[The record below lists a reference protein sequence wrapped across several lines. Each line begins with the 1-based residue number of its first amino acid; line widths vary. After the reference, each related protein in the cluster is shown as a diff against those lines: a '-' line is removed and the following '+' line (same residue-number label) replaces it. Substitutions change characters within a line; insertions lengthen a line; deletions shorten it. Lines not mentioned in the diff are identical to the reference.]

1 MKLADVMD
9 KVEVGMK
16 MVVRSEYNPEYE
28 VFGGKVVE
36 KKGVYLCLEVDG
48 ILHGLSAKENYEV
61 LKLFD
66 KNGVELTERDVWEI
80 IEKYVP
86 EVESPEQ
93 VYSAAL
99 DVWGCYTAEV
109 KRKVSFALAELM
121 TDDDMELF
129 FDELSDKHRQIAN
142 LLGYE
147 DDSENIDEETEDI
160 IEELVENTEDYD
172 PDAYEEDGTEES
184 LYLENTALKKLMEIQ
199 MMLEKIKQKDEQK
212 ESVNA

>member
-66 KNGVELTERDVWEI
+66 KNGVELIERDVWEI
-80 IEKYVP
+80 IEKYIP

-121 TDDDMELF
+121 TDDDMEWF

-147 DDSENIDEETEDI
+147 DDCENIDEETESI
-160 IEELVENTEDYD
+160 IEERVENTEDYD

-184 LYLENTALKKLMEIQ
+184 LYIENTALKKLMEIQ

>member
-66 KNGVELTERDVWEI
+66 KNGVELIERDVWEI

-121 TDDDMELF
+121 TDDDMECF

-184 LYLENTALKKLMEIQ
+184 LYLENTALKKLMQIQ

>member
-66 KNGVELTERDVWEI
+66 KNGVELIERDVWQI
-80 IEKYVP
+80 IEKYIQ

-121 TDDDMELF
+121 TDDDMEWV
-129 FDELSDKHRQIAN
+129 FDELSNKHRQIAN

-147 DDSENIDEETEDI
+147 DDFENIDEETEDI
-160 IEELVENTEDYD
+160 IEELVENTEDFD

-199 MMLEKIKQKDEQK
+199 MMLEKVKQKDEQK
-212 ESVNA
+212 ERVNA

>member
-66 KNGVELTERDVWEI
+66 KNGVELIERDVWEI

-121 TDDDMELF
+121 TDDDMECF

-172 PDAYEEDGTEES
+172 PDAYEEDGTEEI

>member
-1 MKLADVMD
+1 ML
-9 KVEVGMK
+9 
-16 MVVRSEYNPEYE
+16 RSEYNPEYE

-66 KNGVELTERDVWEI
+66 KNGVELIERDVWEI

-121 TDDDMELF
+121 TDDDMECF

-172 PDAYEEDGTEES
+172 PDAYEKDGTEES

>member
-66 KNGVELTERDVWEI
+66 KNGVELIERDVWEI
-80 IEKYVP
+80 IEKYIP

-121 TDDDMELF
+121 TDDDVEWF

>member
-66 KNGVELTERDVWEI
+66 KNGVELIERDVWEI

-121 TDDDMELF
+121 TDDDMDCF

>member
-66 KNGVELTERDVWEI
+66 KNGVELIERDVWEI
-80 IEKYVP
+80 IEKYIP

-121 TDDDMELF
+121 TDDDMEWF
-129 FDELSDKHRQIAN
+129 FDELSDKHRQIVN

>member
-66 KNGVELTERDVWEI
+66 KNGVELIERDVWEI
-80 IEKYVP
+80 IEKYAP

-121 TDDDMELF
+121 TDDDMEWF

>member
-66 KNGVELTERDVWEI
+66 KNGVELIERDVWEI

-121 TDDDMELF
+121 TDDDMEWF

-160 IEELVENTEDYD
+160 IEERVENTEDYD

-212 ESVNA
+212 ERVNA

>member
-66 KNGVELTERDVWEI
+66 KNGVELIERDVWEI

-121 TDDDMELF
+121 TDDDMEWF

-147 DDSENIDEETEDI
+147 DDCENIDEETENI

-172 PDAYEEDGTEES
+172 PDSYEEDGTEES

>member
-66 KNGVELTERDVWEI
+66 KNGVELIERDVWEI

-109 KRKVSFALAELM
+109 KRKVSFALAEIM
-121 TDDDMELF
+121 TDDDMECF
-129 FDELSDKHRQIAN
+129 FDELSDKHGQIAN

>member
-66 KNGVELTERDVWEI
+66 KNGVELIERDVWEI

-109 KRKVSFALAELM
+109 KRKVGFALAELM
-121 TDDDMELF
+121 TDDDMEWF

-160 IEELVENTEDYD
+160 IEERVENTEDYD

-199 MMLEKIKQKDEQK
+199 MMLEKAKQKDEQK
-212 ESVNA
+212 ERVNA

>member
-48 ILHGLSAKENYEV
+48 ILHGLSAKENYKV

-66 KNGVELTERDVWEI
+66 KNGVELIERDVWEI

-121 TDDDMELF
+121 TDDDMECF

-160 IEELVENTEDYD
+160 IEELVENT
-172 PDAYEEDGTEES
+172 
-184 LYLENTALKKLMEIQ
+184 ALKKLMEIQ

>member
-66 KNGVELTERDVWEI
+66 KNGVELIERDVWEI
-80 IEKYVP
+80 IEKYIP

-121 TDDDMELF
+121 TDDDMECF

-199 MMLEKIKQKDEQK
+199 MMLEKVKQKDEQK
-212 ESVNA
+212 ERVNA

>member
-66 KNGVELTERDVWEI
+66 KNGVELIERDVWEI

-121 TDDDMELF
+121 TDDDMEWF
-129 FDELSDKHRQIAN
+129 FDELSNKHRQIAN

-199 MMLEKIKQKDEQK
+199 MMLEKVKQKDEQK
-212 ESVNA
+212 ERVNA

>member
-66 KNGVELTERDVWEI
+66 KNGVELIERDVWEI

-121 TDDDMELF
+121 TDDDMECF

-172 PDAYEEDGTEES
+172 PDAYEEDGTKES

>member
-9 KVEVGMK
+9 KVEIGMK

-66 KNGVELTERDVWEI
+66 KNGVELIERDVWEI

-121 TDDDMELF
+121 TDDDMECF

>member
-16 MVVRSEYNPEYE
+16 MVVRSEYNPDYE

-66 KNGVELTERDVWEI
+66 KNGVELIERDVWEI

-93 VYSAAL
+93 IYSAAL

-121 TDDDMELF
+121 TDDDMEWF

-147 DDSENIDEETEDI
+147 DDSENIDEETESI

-199 MMLEKIKQKDEQK
+199 MILEKAKQKDEQK

>member
-48 ILHGLSAKENYEV
+48 ILHGLSAKENYKV

-66 KNGVELTERDVWEI
+66 KNGVELIERDVWEI

-121 TDDDMELF
+121 TDDDMECF
-129 FDELSDKHRQIAN
+129 FDELSNKHRQIAN

>member
-66 KNGVELTERDVWEI
+66 KNGVELIERDVWEI

-121 TDDDMELF
+121 TDDDMECF

-172 PDAYEEDGTEES
+172 PDAYEEDGTDGNSDDVRKNKTER
-184 LYLENTALKKLMEIQ
+184 
-199 MMLEKIKQKDEQK
+199 
-212 ESVNA
+212 

>member
-66 KNGVELTERDVWEI
+66 KNGVELIERDVWEI

-121 TDDDMELF
+121 TDDDMECF

-160 IEELVENTEDYD
+160 IEERVENTEDYD

-184 LYLENTALKKLMEIQ
+184 LYLENTVLKKLMEIQ

>member
-66 KNGVELTERDVWEI
+66 KNGVELIERDVWEI

-109 KRKVSFALAELM
+109 KRKVSFALAEIM
-121 TDDDMELF
+121 TDDDMEWF

-147 DDSENIDEETEDI
+147 DDSENIDEETENI
-160 IEELVENTEDYD
+160 IEELVENTEGYD
-172 PDAYEEDGTEES
+172 PDSYEEDGTEES

>member
-61 LKLFD
+61 LKLLD
-66 KNGVELTERDVWEI
+66 KNGVELIERDVWEI

-86 EVESPEQ
+86 EIESPEQ

-109 KRKVSFALAELM
+109 KRKVSFALTEIM
-121 TDDDMELF
+121 TDDDMEWF

-147 DDSENIDEETEDI
+147 DDCENIDEETENI

-172 PDAYEEDGTEES
+172 PDSYEEDGTEES

>member
-66 KNGVELTERDVWEI
+66 KNGVELIERDVWEI

-99 DVWGCYTAEV
+99 DIWGCYTAEV

-121 TDDDMELF
+121 TDDDIEWF

-147 DDSENIDEETEDI
+147 DDCENIDEDMEALIDDMARDTD
-160 IEELVENTEDYD
+160 DYD
-172 PDAYEEDGTEES
+172 PDAYEEDGTEEG
-184 LYLENTALKKLMEIQ
+184 LYLNENVIRKAGELK
-199 MMLEKIKQKDEQK
+199 
-212 ESVNA
+212 

>member
-48 ILHGLSAKENYEV
+48 ILHGISEKENYEV
-61 LKLFD
+61 IKLID
-66 KNGVELTERDVWEI
+66 KNDVELIEQEVWEI
-80 IEKYVP
+80 IEKYIP

-121 TDDDMELF
+121 TDDDMEWF

-160 IEELVENTEDYD
+160 IEERVENTEDYD

-199 MMLEKIKQKDEQK
+199 MMLEKVKQKDEQK
-212 ESVNA
+212 ERVNA

>member
-66 KNGVELTERDVWEI
+66 KNGVELIERDVWEI

-121 TDDDMELF
+121 TDDDMEWF
-129 FDELSDKHRQIAN
+129 FDELSNKHRQIAN

>member
-66 KNGVELTERDVWEI
+66 KNGVELIERDVWEI

-93 VYSAAL
+93 IYSAAL

-121 TDDDMELF
+121 TDDDMEWF

-147 DDSENIDEETEDI
+147 DDCENIDEETESI
-160 IEELVENTEDYD
+160 IEERVENTEDYD

>member
-48 ILHGLSAKENYEV
+48 VLHGLSAK
-61 LKLFD
+61 
-66 KNGVELTERDVWEI
+66 
-80 IEKYVP
+80 EKYVP

-121 TDDDMELF
+121 TDDDMECF

>member
-66 KNGVELTERDVWEI
+66 KNGVELIERDVWEI

-121 TDDDMELF
+121 TDDDMECF

-199 MMLEKIKQKDEQK
+199 MMLEKIKEKDEQK

>member
-66 KNGVELTERDVWEI
+66 KNGVELIERDVWEI

-93 VYSAAL
+93 IYSAAL

-121 TDDDMELF
+121 TDDDMECF

-199 MMLEKIKQKDEQK
+199 MMLEKVKQKDEQK
-212 ESVNA
+212 ERVNA

>member
-48 ILHGLSAKENYEV
+48 ILHGLSAKENYKV

-66 KNGVELTERDVWEI
+66 KNGVELIERDVWEI

-121 TDDDMELF
+121 TDDDMECF

-172 PDAYEEDGTEES
+172 PDAYEEDGTQES

>member
-66 KNGVELTERDVWEI
+66 KNGVELIERDVWEI

-109 KRKVSFALAELM
+109 KRKVSFALAEIM
-121 TDDDMELF
+121 TDDDVEWF

>member
-66 KNGVELTERDVWEI
+66 KNGVELIERDVWEI

-121 TDDDMELF
+121 TDDDMECF

-199 MMLEKIKQKDEQK
+199 MILEKAKQKDEQK

>member
-66 KNGVELTERDVWEI
+66 KNGVELIERDVWEI

-109 KRKVSFALAELM
+109 KRKVSFALAEIM
-121 TDDDMELF
+121 TDDDMEWF

-160 IEELVENTEDYD
+160 IEERVENTEDYD

>member
-66 KNGVELTERDVWEI
+66 KNGVELMERDVWEI
-80 IEKYVP
+80 IDKYVP
-86 EVESPEQ
+86 DVESPEQ
-93 VYSAAL
+93 IYSAAL
-99 DVWGCYTAEV
+99 DVWGCYTDEV
-109 KRKVSFALAELM
+109 KRKVAFALAELM
-121 TDDDMELF
+121 TEDDIEWF
-129 FDELSDKHRQIAN
+129 FDELNDKHRQIAN

-147 DDSENIDEETEDI
+147 DDCENINGEVDDI
-160 IEELVENTEDYD
+160 IEEMVENTEDYD
-172 PDAYEEDGTEES
+172 PDAYEEDGTEEEHYLTDS
-184 LYLENTALKKLMEIQ
+184 VCRKLAEIQTILENAK
-199 MMLEKIKQKDEQK
+199 QK

>member
-66 KNGVELTERDVWEI
+66 KNGVELIERDVWEI
-80 IEKYVP
+80 IEKYIP

-121 TDDDMELF
+121 TDDDMEWF
-129 FDELSDKHRQIAN
+129 FDELSNKHRQIAN

-184 LYLENTALKKLMEIQ
+184 LYLENTALKLSLIH
-199 MMLEKIKQKDEQK
+199 I
-212 ESVNA
+212 

>member
-66 KNGVELTERDVWEI
+66 KNGVELIERDVWEI

-121 TDDDMELF
+121 TDDDMECF

-184 LYLENTALKKLMEIQ
+184 LYLENTALK
-199 MMLEKIKQKDEQK
+199 
-212 ESVNA
+212 N

>member
-66 KNGVELTERDVWEI
+66 KNGVELIERDVWEI

-121 TDDDMELF
+121 TDDDMECF

-199 MMLEKIKQKDEQK
+199 MMLEKNKTEG
-212 ESVNA
+212 

>member
-66 KNGVELTERDVWEI
+66 KNGVELIERDVWEI

-121 TDDDMELF
+121 TDDDMECF

-199 MMLEKIKQKDEQK
+199 MMVCVPLFLLPFLIPP
-212 ESVNA
+212 